1 MPSVGVRIRD
11 RRKEL
16 GWTQDVLVEKAGLSK
31 GFLSDLE
38 NGKRSIGSD
47 KLLDVARV
55 LNLSLDFLM
64 TGEKTEAA
72 PSEVQIPAS
81 LAAYAA
87 DAGISFRQALT
98 LLDMQSQ
105 IIAHRS
111 TTKKDGLEDF
121 DWQKFHEAVKEFL

>member
-1 MPSVGVRIRD
+1 M
-11 RRKEL
+11 
-16 GWTQDVLVEKAGLSK
+16 EKAGLSK